1 MTLRQ
6 FYETGF
12 DVVVPKPFTREA
24 LGRAIIEGCARRST
38 ERRRRQ
44 FDLVPVVPWRSE
56 DGATTERGGADGGQ
70 RRAC

>member
-6 FYETGF
+6 FYDSGF

-38 ERRRRQ
+38 ERRRRL
-44 FDLVPVVPWRSE
+44 FELVPAVPWRSE
-56 DGATTERGGADGGQ
+56 DGATTERGGSGGAH
-70 RRAC
+70 RIC